1 MSRDPLDSRKV
12 APAVETSSGRLGTVT
27 RSTWSGK
34 ATGKTLAKEMAR
46 AAEKTEL
53 TAPTTK
59 KVCTSITAVGR
70 TSQEKLG
77 HGSVNDMFRVAP
89 LFFSTLAKSYLH
101 FSFNFFLPMDYLFD
115 PRSEFE
121 IFRRKGCWASLA
133 KIFKQNTKYDK

>member
-59 KVCTSITAVGR
+59 KVCTSMTAVGR
-70 TSQEKLG
+70 ASQEKLG
-77 HGSVNDMFRVAP
+77 HGSKCYV
-89 LFFSTLAKSYLH
+89 
-101 FSFNFFLPMDYLFD
+101 
-115 PRSEFE
+115 
-121 IFRRKGCWASLA
+121 
-133 KIFKQNTKYDK
+133 

>member
-46 AAEKTEL
+46 AAEQTEL

-70 TSQEKLG
+70 ASQEKLG
-77 HGSVNDMFRVAP
+77 HGTECYV
-89 LFFSTLAKSYLH
+89 
-101 FSFNFFLPMDYLFD
+101 
-115 PRSEFE
+115 
-121 IFRRKGCWASLA
+121 
-133 KIFKQNTKYDK
+133 